1 MKATCV
7 WSIVTLPTGR
17 GDDAVC
23 ANPGDAIVASIP
35 AVRVTRPAWRSLC
48 MPGFSDQPQW
58 RQRIVANTDDPVS
71 QSLGGIAKGDYSS
84 LMAGVGLTKRDDL

>member
-1 MKATCV
+1 
-7 WSIVTLPTGR
+7 
-17 GDDAVC
+17 
-23 ANPGDAIVASIP
+23 
-35 AVRVTRPAWRSLC
+35 